1 MVMMVPRCKPV
12 TQTVLPHLDM
22 HFLGGLSF
30 LKGLFLFPLVSQS
43 SFWALEELVLS
54 HSQHLALSLQPPM
67 CPSFLL
73 LHTLFAGACL
83 LQPER
88 PHWSHLYLFSNTR
101 M

>member
-54 HSQHLALSLQPPM
+54 HSQHLALSLQPPFT
-67 CPSFLL
+67 PFTPLPRPWPLL
-73 LHTLFAGACL
+73 LAASQTPLDSPPL
-83 LQPER
+83 LGPG
-88 PHWSHLYLFSNTR
+88 LLL
-101 M
+101 